1 MTAPFTKD
9 SAYDIQRVTTFRHR
23 ISGEAGARHPPEP
36 GRYHLYAMLGCPW
49 AQRVLIVRELK
60 GLQRAISVSFV
71 HHHMVEEEGWAF
83 SAEAPDP
90 LYGLRSLSELY
101 AMADARFAG
110 RPTVPVLWDK
120 QRQTIVNNESAELVR
135 LLGSEFDAVT
145 DNPELDLYPLPRRAR
160 IDDWNDRLQRDVNR
174 GIYAVLFATTAAE
187 RDGAAI
193 RYFAALRQLDTHL
206 ATQRF
211 LVGEAP
217 TEADWLLLP
226 SLLRFEWVY
235 RTLAGLQPHSLAD
248 HPALLGYTREL
259 CQWPGIAATLDR
271 ALTRTSYFTSMRR
284 FNPSGVVPPYS
295 GVDFALPHARGA
307 RVVVDLQEKRG
318 AEDLRPVPSAAPVG
332 SMHPASARRRK
343 RLRTSR
349 PTRGRRQ

>member
-9 SAYDIQRVTTFRHR
+9 SAYDIHRVTTFRQR
-23 ISGEAGARHPPEP
+23 ISRDAGALHPPEA

-83 SAEAPDP
+83 SAQAPDP
-90 LYGLRSLSELY
+90 LYGLSFLRELY

-120 QRQTIVNNESAELVR
+120 ERETIVNNESGELVR
-135 LLGSEFDAVT
+135 MLGCEFDALA
-145 DNPELDLYPLPRRAR
+145 DNAALDLYPLPLRAR
-160 IDDWNDRLQRDVNR
+160 IDDWNERLQRDVNR
-174 GIYAVLFATTAAE
+174 GIYAVLFATDAAQ
-187 RDGAAI
+187 RDAAAA
-193 RYFAALRQLDTHL
+193 RYFAALRALDDHL

-211 LVGEAP
+211 LVGAAP

-235 RTLAGLQPHSLAD
+235 CTLAGLRTHSLAD
-248 HPALLGYTREL
+248 FPALLGYTREL
-259 CQWPGIAATLDR
+259 CQWPGIAATLDM
-271 ALTRTSYFTSMRR
+271 ALTRESYFTSMRR
-284 FNPSGVVPPYS
+284 FNPSGVVPPYR
-295 GVDFALPHARGA
+295 GVDFTLPHRRDAQ
-307 RVVVDLQEKRG
+307 VVVDLQEKRRSNN
-318 AEDLRPVPSAAPVG
+318 ESSSPL
-332 SMHPASARRRK
+332 HH
-343 RLRTSR
+343 
-349 PTRGRRQ
+349 